1 MIIRVNPVVL
11 VYAVVVGTPA
21 LFTITYLIAAWHGH
35 VPWCFPP
42 LDGCTTITQVGTHA
56 PESYVFRFG
65 AYPLMAVQ
73 AGLFYLFKRWL
84 QQVSGRAFRLRE
96 CAWLLGL
103 AGCLSMIGS
112 MAVMQGPDKIA
123 EPVHTILAVGYYVL
137 MLASQSLFTF
147 EDYRQRQNQ
156 TRIAQA
162 IRLGTLLLQVGLV
175 ASLPLLW
182 FLFGVTPNARYQW
195 LVVATIL
202 LWYSSLLFEREPAF
216 VGQVTD
222 TKHEGTGLPAKSNRQ
237 AETVSGFSAFPEN
250 APQGFTENS
259 ADNLAMALVRRTDA
273 GAS

>member
-1 MIIRVNPVVL
+1 MVIPFNPVVL
-11 VYAVVVGTPA
+11 IYAVVVGTPA
-21 LFTITYLIAAWHGH
+21 LFTISYLIAAWYGH

-42 LDGCTTITQVGTHA
+42 LDGCATITRIGTHA

-112 MAVMQGPDKIA
+112 MAVMQGPDEIA
-123 EPVHTILAVGYYVL
+123 EPVHTILALGYYVL
-137 MLASQSLFTF
+137 MLVSQSLLTL
-147 EDYRQRQNQ
+147 EDYRQRQTQ
-156 TRIAQA
+156 SRIAPA
-162 IRLGTLLLQVGLV
+162 IRLGTLFLQAGLV

-182 FLFGVTPNARYQW
+182 FAAGVPPNAQYQW

-202 LWYSSLLFEREPAF
+202 LWYSSLLFEGEPAF
-216 VGQVTD
+216 VGRVTESERERVGVPG
-222 TKHEGTGLPAKSNRQ
+222 TSIRQSELRTASSVFQEKGPLTESSANEGRP
-237 AETVSGFSAFPEN
+237 P
-250 APQGFTENS
+250 
-259 ADNLAMALVRRTDA
+259 LVNPTDA
-273 GAS
+273 GAR